1 MLGNGIRSATTQNR
15 MQTQGRG
22 RRTNSLME
30 KVIFCLGGKDRCRR
44 NECLGPKDRG
54 DEGANAA
61 EQSPVSP
68 RHWSHRPEGLAGQ
81 HAPIL
86 WESLEQAPH
95 PVPEVNCCAI
105 TYRNQLPE

>member
-1 MLGNGIRSATTQNR
+1 MLGNGVRSATTQNR

-30 KVIFCLGGKDRCRR
+30 KVIFCLGGKDRCKR

-68 RHWSHRPEGLAGQ
+68 RHWSHRPEGLVASTLRFCGSPWNRLLTLFLRST
-81 HAPIL
+81 A
-86 WESLEQAPH
+86 
-95 PVPEVNCCAI
+95 VP
-105 TYRNQLPE
+105 

>member
-1 MLGNGIRSATTQNR
+1 MLGSGVGSATTQNR

-54 DEGANAA
+54 DEGADTA

-68 RHWSHRPEGLAGQ
+68 WHCGPTAQRAWLASTLRFCGSPWNRLLTLFLRST
-81 HAPIL
+81 A
-86 WESLEQAPH
+86 
-95 PVPEVNCCAI
+95 VP
-105 TYRNQLPE
+105 